1 MYIRMYVSTHVR
13 TYGCVMYGQTM
24 KRMNGLSRR
33 AFSYGW
39 KSASDCFEDMHLH
52 LQPPSSAPQGHL
64 VHHCT
69 PEHVDSDAA
78 ELAQRKES
86 VSIDVRPDVRLPLQT

>member
-1 MYIRMYVSTHVR
+1 
-13 TYGCVMYGQTM
+13 
-24 KRMNGLSRR
+24 
-33 AFSYGW
+33 
-39 KSASDCFEDMHLH
+39 MHLH

-86 VSIDVRPDVRLPLQT
+86 VSIDVRPDVRLPLQTKTGASTLETTLSLPTVNSRYLYMRR